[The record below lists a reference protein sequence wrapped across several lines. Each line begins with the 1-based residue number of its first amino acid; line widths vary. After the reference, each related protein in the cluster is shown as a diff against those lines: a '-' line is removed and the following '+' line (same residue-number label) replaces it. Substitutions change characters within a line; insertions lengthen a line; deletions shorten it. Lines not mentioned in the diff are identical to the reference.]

1 VATPIINHPAND
13 LDLSMKLYAP
23 KGTVFLVGV
32 MTEPSMPE
40 TFEVLW
46 RDTVDVDNA
55 WFDYRRPS
63 ITSLGYGASDRVAF
77 AFALDAGVVA
87 TLYVDDIVIADAPEC
102 MYLYD
107 LNFLVSDDESI
118 SIDWREYESAD
129 AYEVEIT
136 DVNGNVT
143 FQQSPNKPLTVAN
156 LSPDAQY
163 TLRVRS
169 VCGAAKGEWSNSI
182 VAHTMCT
189 PRNPVFVEVF
199 DNGGIPE
206 CWTS

>member
-1 VATPIINHPAND
+1 
-13 LDLSMKLYAP
+13 
-23 KGTVFLVGV
+23 
-32 MTEPSMPE
+32 
-40 TFEVLW
+40 
-46 RDTVDVDNA
+46 
-55 WFDYRRPS
+55 
-63 ITSLGYGASDRVAF
+63 LGYGASDRVAF

-199 DNGGIPE
+199 DNGGIPQ
-206 CWTS
+206 CWTSKQTKGSSNTGKYNFFDNGWHTSKSKSHSAETNSHSL